1 MEVLLAKL
9 KCKLWCHWHNCQY
22 KVRVKVQGISWDGT
36 LIGETTTKVFALD
49 YTGEI
54 AKVFYDI
61 E

>member
-9 KCKLWCHWHNCQY
+9 KCKLWCYWNNCQY
-22 KVRVKVQGISWDGT
+22 KVRINCLYISWDGR
-36 LIGETTTKVFALD
+36 LVNEVTTKVFALD